1 MNDLVVLV
9 KNKPLVSTFLLF
21 EKMGYKEHRTLK
33 RVISDNLEAFDE
45 IGFMHLD
52 VQKPN
57 NNKGGRPIESYLL
70 DEDQFI
76 LLVLLAK
83 NTPESVKLKVRV
95 AKEFRRLKDMVAN
108 ITAQQRDP
116 NWMNVRADGK
126 IAYKQKTDVIKM
138 FVDYATRQGSK
149 SASMYYA
156 NLAKMENKALFFME
170 QKYDN
175 LRDILTIK
183 QLMQACTADDVIEKA
198 LVDGMNDGLGYK
210 DIYILAKGRIH
221 AFVAVIGQSQ
231 VHLIESDNPKGRE
244 IGLR

>member
-21 EKMGYKEHRTLK
+21 EKMGYKEHRVLK
-33 RVISDNLEAFDE
+33 RVIADNIGAFNE
-45 IGFMHLD
+45 IGFLHLE
-52 VQKPN
+52 VQKPIDK
-57 NNKGGRPIESYLL
+57 KGGRPVESYLL

-83 NTPESVKLKVRV
+83 NTPESVALKVRV
-95 AKEFRRLKDMVAN
+95 AKEFRRLKKVVAG
-108 ITAQQRDP
+108 IVSQQKDP
-116 NWMNVRADGK
+116 NWQNVRSDGK

-138 FVDYATRQGSK
+138 FVDYATNQGSK

-156 NLAKMENKALFFME
+156 NLAKMENKALFFIE

-198 LVDGMNDGLGYK
+198 LIDGMNDGMQYK
-210 DIYILAKGRIH
+210 EIYKLAKERIH
-221 AFVAVIGQSQ
+221 AFAAIIGKSQ
-231 VHLIESDNPKGRE
+231 VHLLTNKEG
-244 IGLR
+244 